1 MKEGDN
7 SGGEDGSGRT
17 GYAKAALSVDRPAI
31 CWQKFGVR
39 KMDDFKII
47 ECTAE
52 KIIVS
57 REPRN
62 ETEELIMRLASQ
74 DAILRE
80 WLNCCFMNYQ
90 NPVCQIKKAMAW
102 L

>member
-1 MKEGDN
+1 M
-7 SGGEDGSGRT
+7 SL
-17 GYAKAALSVDRPAI
+17 AKVWSE
-31 CWQKFGVR
+31 

-62 ETEELIMRLASQ
+62 ETEKSIMRSASQ
-74 DAILRE
+74 DAILRK
-80 WLNCCFMNYQ
+80 WLNLMYYVVVSNSS
-90 NPVCQIKKAMAW
+90 NIKRR
-102 L
+102 